1 MTEMNNMVSTW
12 DIFCK
17 YILEYAAKEAD
28 AAIILKD
35 SFAAVDALN
44 DIPKN
49 KILKLTSDDAMI
61 LAAAGLAVSGKK
73 TWIISESSAI
83 TSTGYG
89 QIREAVAIPSLPV
102 RIVVAETGLCKGQ
115 DGVGRNIL
123 EDTSLMRALPNMS
136 VFIPSDSRSFEESIA
151 IAENCGTPSYIRLS
165 RTPLPSFSA
174 ESDFI
179 SAPRGARM
187 LTSGTGVTICACGI
201 MVNQA
206 LKAASILEQQGIG
219 AEVIDCYSIK
229 PLPEQIL
236 LASVRRTGCCVVA
249 GEQSRIGG
257 LCGAVAESL
266 STTYPIPVRFVAV
279 DDYFVGSGMPDEL
292 REYHGLTWQE
302 IVSAASQVWALRR
315 R

>member
-1 MTEMNNMVSTW
+1 MTEMNNMISTW
-12 DIFCK
+12 DIFRK
-17 YILEYAAKEAD
+17 YFSEYAAQEENI
-28 AAIILKD
+28 AIVLKD
-35 SFAAVDALN
+35 SFAVADNLTSV
-44 DIPKN
+44 PKN
-49 KILKLTSDDAMI
+49 KILSVTSDSAMI
-61 LAAAGLAVSGKK
+61 LAAAGFAVSGKK

-89 QIREAVAIPSLPV
+89 KIREAIAIPSLPV

-115 DGVGRNIL
+115 EGAARNIL
-123 EDTSLMRALPNMS
+123 EDTSLMRALPNMN
-136 VFIPSDSRSFEESIA
+136 VFIPSDSRSFEEAVSISEHCMA
-151 IAENCGTPSYIRLS
+151 PSYICLS
-165 RTPLPSFSA
+165 GTPLPSFTG
-174 ESDFI
+174 ESDTVF
-179 SAPRGARM
+179 APRGARILM
-187 LTSGTGVTICACGI
+187 PGAGVTICACGI

-206 LKAASILEQQGIG
+206 LKAAVILEQQGIG

-229 PLPEQIL
+229 PFPEQIL

-249 GEQSRIGG
+249 GEHSRIGG
-257 LCGAVAESL
+257 LCGAVVESL
-266 STTYPIPVRFVAV
+266 STTYPIPIRFVAV